1 MIVTDVDLFGSDI
14 YTALQNARNLTP
26 SENLEQFL
34 DDLIGVLDSGAD
46 PTMFFESESETYLR
60 QAEEEQEDFLETL
73 SLMAEV
79 FVVGFVA
86 APLFLI
92 VTLVVISLIGGSV
105 IPQITA
111 LVYLVIPL
119 AMVAFLVLIDV
130 LSQPF
135 EQVHSVPEVLA
146 YDRPKPPEP
155 DDEDPDE
162 RLVAYSKR
170 KRLLNLKELLSDPLP
185 SIEANPNL
193 SLAFSVPLALIAVG
207 IFVATE
213 SVTVSLDAMLAEP
226 VATTTALVVFPFLV
240 VAIPLSLFHELKR
253 RREIEI
259 ARRFPDTLNILSS
272 ANKMGIPLTD
282 ALALVSRWSE
292 GLIAEEME
300 TVRNDISWNHDVT
313 AALLAFANR
322 LKVPQLARTMKLLAD
337 GIRSSGDLSRV
348 LSIAAEDTRN
358 RAKME
363 RARRRELSSY
373 VAVVI
378 IGFLVY
384 LLVVVMLDASFLGP
398 VSEVGA
404 GQEAPA
410 NGQDLPVSFI
420 NVPVSIYTTVFFHS
434 ALIMGVGSGILA
446 GKLAENDAFSGL
458 KYGIL
463 MVAITMVAFLV
474 I

>member
-1 MIVTDVDLFGSDI
+1 M
-14 YTALQNARNLTP
+14 LT
-26 SENLEQFL
+26 
-34 DDLIGVLDSGAD
+34 
-46 PTMFFESESETYLR
+46 
-60 QAEEEQEDFLETL
+60 
-73 SLMAEV
+73 
-79 FVVGFVA
+79 
-86 APLFLI
+86 
-92 VTLVVISLIGGSV
+92 
-105 IPQITA
+105 
-111 LVYLVIPL
+111 
-119 AMVAFLVLIDV
+119 
-130 LSQPF
+130 
-135 EQVHSVPEVLA
+135 
-146 YDRPKPPEP
+146 K
-155 DDEDPDE
+155 
-162 RLVAYSKR
+162 
-170 KRLLNLKELLSDPLP
+170 
-185 SIEANPNL
+185 
-193 SLAFSVPLALIAVG
+193 
-207 IFVATE
+207 
-213 SVTVSLDAMLAEP
+213 P
-226 VATTTALVVFPFLV
+226 VATTTGLVVFPFLV
-240 VAIPLSLFHELKR
+240 IAIPLSLFHELKR
-253 RREIEI
+253 RRENEV

-292 GLIAEEME
+292 GTIAKEME

-404 GQEAPA
+404 GQQAPTD
-410 NGQDLPVSFI
+410 GQQLPVSFI
-420 NVPVSIYTTVFFHS
+420 NVPVTIYTTVFFHS

-446 GKLAENDAFSGL
+446 GKLAENDAYSGL
-458 KYGIL
+458 KYGIV
-463 MVAITMVAFLV
+463 MVFITLIAFLV